1 MKHIDTPAGKF
12 QVFCNGIPIEF
23 ECHPYSEYAYYDEN
37 SVPIAIT
44 ACFEIFVSCCELS
57 LGDIIEAKF
66 ERGSLNYD
74 GGGEHRDNAVGCVDN
89 YTIGIGVP
97 DTQSLEENIG
107 SNWLPYEEFGL
118 NRTGFVFHVVD
129 DPKKYT
135 AHHRQQTLDI
145 VVAWESNDK
154 EYAWDIVSFM
164 TS

>member
-1 MKHIDTPAGKF
+1 MRNN
-12 QVFCNGIPIEF
+12 QV
-23 ECHPYSEYAYYDEN
+23 YAYYDEN

-44 ACFEIFVSCCELS
+44 ACLEIRVSCSDLS

-107 SNWLPYEEFGL
+107 S
-118 NRTGFVFHVVD
+118 
-129 DPKKYT
+129 
-135 AHHRQQTLDI
+135 HHRKHGSAQPSGTVRSRLIGTNANRCGLFQNRCTQH
-145 VVAWESNDK
+145 WRRSGESGCGAVETPGYEDRK
-154 EYAWDIVSFM
+154 AGFYP
-164 TS
+164 